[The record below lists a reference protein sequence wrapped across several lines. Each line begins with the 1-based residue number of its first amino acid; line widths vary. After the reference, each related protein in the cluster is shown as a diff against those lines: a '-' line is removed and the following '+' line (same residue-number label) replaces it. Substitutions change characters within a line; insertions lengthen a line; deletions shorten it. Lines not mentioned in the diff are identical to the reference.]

1 MNNCQYIFLFF
12 IIFYFIYT
20 SCNLFYFPFY
30 FIELYVIVTALT
42 HQVSGLSR
50 LSDRSWLVLY
60 VVSVCA
66 HTDFY
71 LYIH

>member
-42 HQVSGLSR
+42 HQVSGLASLQPQLACAACG
-50 LSDRSWLVLY
+50 LSVR
-60 VVSVCA
+60 A
-66 HTDFY
+66 H
-71 LYIH
+71 